1 MSSSNL
7 DILNAR
13 SHGAVLLA
21 TLNENDSI
29 RPVLEEVVESIRNLR
44 QFGHELSILVVD
56 DSQDSTLQ
64 EIVERCGKE
73 WGVSVH
79 YVRGPQ
85 RGLGAALS
93 EGLEFAVRDL
103 NCDFVVNLDA
113 DGQHDAR
120 QIPDLLRAHL
130 SSGASITIGSRWTRG
145 GKCYGL
151 SLPRKLVSR
160 LSSLALRATSIP
172 WHVKDPTTSFRI
184 YSRECVTRCV
194 RETLGFSGFSFF
206 GCIVAV
212 ADAQTQKVIEV
223 PIHFRPR
230 FAGKSNLKFGQ
241 MKRAV
246 RDLPRIRSTAKMVA
260 RRQRG
265 GVASAEGQPYPA
277 GTVLEHLSNNEKTA
291 IRWFNRFRFAIG
303 DKVLEVGAG
312 TGHNTEIL
320 ARHATSVTA
329 LEPDPSLFD
338 IAQRNCAGLS
348 NVQFLCSTLRDHVHS
363 GHDAG
368 GVTSVVYVNVLEHIE
383 NDLDELRLAYKLLS
397 SGGHVVVFSPA
408 RPSYYGTLDQSSL
421 HFRRYS
427 SREAEA
433 LLSTAGF
440 ELVRLE
446 QHDPLGGVLY
456 FILYR
461 VLRVKSAGR
470 TSVFAYDNIV
480 LPVSQLVARMTKY
493 RLAGKNILFI
503 GRKP

>member
-1 MSSSNL
+1 
-7 DILNAR
+7 
-13 SHGAVLLA
+13 
-21 TLNENDSI
+21 
-29 RPVLEEVVESIRNLR
+29 
-44 QFGHELSILVVD
+44 
-56 DSQDSTLQ
+56 
-64 EIVERCGKE
+64 
-73 WGVSVH
+73 
-79 YVRGPQ
+79 
-85 RGLGAALS
+85 
-93 EGLEFAVRDL
+93 
-103 NCDFVVNLDA
+103 
-113 DGQHDAR
+113 
-120 QIPDLLRAHL
+120 
-130 SSGASITIGSRWTRG
+130 
-145 GKCYGL
+145 
-151 SLPRKLVSR
+151 
-160 LSSLALRATSIP
+160 
-172 WHVKDPTTSFRI
+172 
-184 YSRECVTRCV
+184 
-194 RETLGFSGFSFF
+194 
-206 GCIVAV
+206 
-212 ADAQTQKVIEV
+212 
-223 PIHFRPR
+223 
-230 FAGKSNLKFGQ
+230 
-241 MKRAV
+241 
-246 RDLPRIRSTAKMVA
+246 
-260 RRQRG
+260 
-265 GVASAEGQPYPA
+265 
-277 GTVLEHLSNNEKTA
+277 
-291 IRWFNRFRFAIG
+291 RWFNRFKFAIG

-320 ARHATSVTA
+320 ARNATSVTA

-338 IAQRNCAGLS
+338 MAQRNCAGLS
-348 NVQFLCSTLRDHVHS
+348 NVQLLCSTLRDHVHS
-363 GHDAG
+363 GQDAG

-408 RPSYYGTLDQSSL
+408 RHSYYGTLDQSSL

>member
-1 MSSSNL
+1 MSSSNS
-7 DILNAR
+7 DIVNAR

-29 RPVLEEVVESIRNLR
+29 RPVLEEVVEAIRNLTS
-44 QFGHELSILVVD
+44 FGHSLSILVVD
-56 DSQDSTLQ
+56 DSQDLSLQ
-64 EIVERCGKE
+64 EIVTRCGKK
-73 WGVSVH
+73 WGVVVH

-93 EGLEFAVRDL
+93 EGLEFAIRTL
-103 NCDFVVNLDA
+103 NCDFIVNLDA

-130 SSGASITIGSRWTRG
+130 ISGASITIGSRWTRG

-172 WHVKDPTTSFRI
+172 WHVKDPTTSFRV
-184 YSRECVTRCV
+184 YSRECVSLCV

-206 GCIVAV
+206 GCIIAV
-212 ADAQTQKVIEV
+212 ADAQSQKVIEV

-230 FAGKSNLKFGQ
+230 FAGKSNLKLGQ

-265 GVASAEGQPYPA
+265 GVASVDGLPYPA
-277 GTVLEHLSNNEKTA
+277 GAILEHLSSSESTA
-291 IRWFNRFRFAIG
+291 LRWFKRFSPAIG

-320 ARHATSVTA
+320 ASHSSSVTA
-329 LEPDPSLFD
+329 LEPDASLFD
-338 IAQRNCAGLS
+338 LAQRKCGELS
-348 NVQFLCSTLRDHVHS
+348 NVQLRCATLRKYAS
-363 GHDAG
+363 SNNDAG
-368 GVTSVVYVNVLEHIE
+368 DFTSVVYVNVLEHIE
-383 NDLDELRLAYKLLS
+383 DDLDELRLAHKLLT
-397 SGGHVVVFSPA
+397 SGGHVIVFSPA
-408 RPSYYGTLDQSSL
+408 RPSYYGTLDESSL
-421 HFRRYS
+421 HYRRYS
-427 SREAEA
+427 VREAEA
-433 LLSTAGF
+433 LLSTVGF
-440 ELVRLE
+440 ELVQIE

-461 VLRVKSAGR
+461 VLRIKSAGR
-470 TSVFAYDNIV
+470 TSVFAYDYIV
-480 LPVSQLVARMTKY
+480 LPISQLVARLTNY